1 MSKLQTKKMTPRT
14 KRNEAILFST
24 IVSINNEG
32 RLITRHNSLPLF
44 IKLPGDREISLQEF
58 LKKRFVGDYYT
69 NLVCAI
75 IRHCKSD
82 SHHFDEQLN
91 GLLNT
96 F

>member
-1 MSKLQTKKMTPRT
+1 MKAKKMTLGS
-14 KRNEAILFST
+14 KKNEAILFST

-44 IKLPGDREISLQEF
+44 IKLPDDRKISLQEF

>member
-1 MSKLQTKKMTPRT
+1 MTLGSKK
-14 KRNEAILFST
+14 NEAILFST

-44 IKLPGDREISLQEF
+44 IKLPDDREISLQEF

-75 IRHCKSD
+75 VNHCKSD
-82 SHHFDEQLN
+82 SHYFDEQLN
-91 GLLNT
+91 GLLKS